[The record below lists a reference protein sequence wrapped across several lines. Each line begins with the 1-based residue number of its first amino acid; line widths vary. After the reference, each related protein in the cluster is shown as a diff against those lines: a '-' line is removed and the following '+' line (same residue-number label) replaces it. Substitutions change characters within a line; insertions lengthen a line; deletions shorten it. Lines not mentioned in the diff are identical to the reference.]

1 MLADEIC
8 LSSYS
13 FDLLKFKANNT
24 TITAINKRAKSIKS
38 DRAFILEIGQNNQYI
53 LFIGSV
59 MYY

>member
-24 TITAINKRAKSIKS
+24 TITAINKRVQSIKS
-38 DRAFILEIGQNNQYI
+38 DRVFIFGDRAK
-53 LFIGSV
+53 
-59 MYY
+59 